1 MVVGKANTGKHTI
14 IKLLMK
20 LAKFHNEDYATLSD
34 VEIWEGI
41 HLVDAPYKLEDNTEY
56 PLFHPPS
63 TLLEESLMAQE

>member
-1 MVVGKANTGKHTI
+1 
-14 IKLLMK
+14 MK

-41 HLVDAPYKLEDNTEY
+41 HLVDAPYKLEDNSEY